1 MPLHPEDPNRN
12 AAGQFVK
19 GNQAAV
25 GAQHSSRLAKSSS
38 DFAKVEQTDVRA
50 DGKRKR
56 AKLFEMVIDENV
68 SKEDLAEIIQQ
79 MVKDCKEPGN
89 WRARRQFFDRVLGK
103 PTTEPGGDAPAQA
116 KLLVLMQRIVQIESG
131 RDDEALEGDW
141 VVTESQD

>member
-1 MPLHPEDPNRN
+1 MTIHPEDPDRN
-12 AAGQFVK
+12 ATGQFVK

-25 GAQHSSRLAKSSS
+25 GAQHNRELNKKGGKFSSIERS
-38 DFAKVEQTDVRA
+38 DVRIE
-50 DGKRKR
+50 GKRKR

-141 VVTESQD
+141 VVTESRD